1 MKPLASQIE
10 EQCENLKFAQDNISV
25 KDGILP
31 PTDVIS
37 TQLQQPLLQF
47 SGACAGCG
55 ETPNVKLLTQ
65 LFGDRLIIANATG
78 CSSIW
83 GGYAPASPYC
93 KNQHGRGPAWGN
105 SLFED
110 NAEYGYGIMKG
121 ILARRTRLI
130 NMAKVAVSR
139 KDTPTDVAVLL
150 DAWIAVKGDP
160 DQSLAAG
167 EDAAAAIKKYL
178 QLGDFSAAKAADV
191 GDNSYGI
198 ALGVDGD
205 EASKTAPA
213 AANEG
218 DTFYTFPINN
228 LLREI
233 YDARDMFQKKSVW
246 AIGGDGWAFDIDYDG
261 LDAVLASGEDI
272 NMLVLDTEGYSNTGG
287 EMSKAT
293 QLGSVSTF
301 SLAGKDTPKKRLAR
315 MCIQYDYVYVA
326 QVCFGAD
333 MNQII
338 TALREAEAYPGPS
351 IVIALCPCISWG
363 LKSGMGAAVGA
374 CRDAVRTGYWTLW
387 RYNPTLA
394 AAGQNPLTIDSK
406 PPQGEAALRKFLMGQ
421 NRFASLAA
429 KNPERSSMLQSELA
443 KERATNRGELDAMQD
458 VYALK
463 NKAKS

>member
-1 MKPLASQIE
+1 MKPLAAQID
-10 EQCENLKFAQDNISV
+10 EQRENLKFAQDNILV

-93 KNQHGRGPAWGN
+93 KNQRGHGPAWGN

-130 NMAKVAVSR
+130 NMAKAAADRSDAPADIVA
-139 KDTPTDVAVLL
+139 LL
-150 DAWIAVKGDP
+150 NAWLAVKDDP
-160 DQSLAAG
+160 DESLAAG
-167 EDAAAAIKKYL
+167 EAVAAAIEKHL
-178 QLGDFSAAKAADV
+178 QLGDLPAAKTAEV
-191 GDNSYGI
+191 
-198 ALGVDGD
+198 VDESRD
-205 EASKTAPA
+205 DAVPSDR
-213 AANEG
+213 N
-218 DTFYTFPINN
+218 TFDTFPINS
-228 LLREI
+228 LLSEI

-246 AIGGDGWAFDIDYDG
+246 AVGGDGWAFDIDYGG

-272 NMLVLDTEGYSNTGG
+272 NVLVLDTEGYSNTGG

-351 IVIALCPCISWG
+351 IVVALCPCISWG
-363 LKSGMGAAVGA
+363 LRSGMGTAVGA
-374 CRDAVRTGYWTLW
+374 CRAAVRTGYWTLW
-387 RYNPTLA
+387 RYNPALA
-394 AAGQNPLTIDSK
+394 ATGQNPLTIDSE
-406 PPQGEAALRKFLMGQ
+406 PPQGEDALREFLMGQ

-443 KERATNRGELDAMQD
+443 KERATNRDELDAMRD
-458 VYALK
+458 VYK
-463 NKAKS
+463 PKDK

>member
-1 MKPLASQIE
+1 MKPLATQID

-83 GGYAPASPYC
+83 GGYSPASPYC
-93 KNQHGRGPAWGN
+93 KNQRGRGPAWGN

-121 ILARRTRLI
+121 ILARRIRLI
-130 NMAKVAVSR
+130 NMAKVAAGR
-139 KDTPTDVAVLL
+139 KDSPADIATLL
-150 DAWIAVKGDP
+150 NAWLAVKDDP
-160 DQSLAAG
+160 DESLAAG
-167 EDAAAAIKKYL
+167 EAVAAAIEKHL
-178 QLGDFSAAKAADV
+178 QLGDLPVATTADV
-191 GDNSYGI
+191 RDEPRDDAAPSKGD
-198 ALGVDGD
+198 
-205 EASKTAPA
+205 
-213 AANEG
+213 
-218 DTFYTFPINN
+218 TFPINS
-228 LLREI
+228 LLSEI

-246 AIGGDGWAFDIDYDG
+246 AVGGDGWAFDIDYGG

-272 NMLVLDTEGYSNTGG
+272 NVLVLDTEGYSNTGG

-333 MNQII
+333 MNQIV

-351 IVIALCPCISWG
+351 IVVALCPCISWG
-363 LKSGMGAAVGA
+363 LKSGMGTVVGA

-387 RYNPTLA
+387 RYNPELA

-406 PPQGEAALRKFLMGQ
+406 PPQGEDALREFLMGQ

-429 KNPERSSMLQSELA
+429 KNPKRSNMLQSELA
-443 KERATNRGELDAMQD
+443 KERATNREELNAMQD
-458 VYALK
+458 VYAPK
-463 NKAKS
+463 G